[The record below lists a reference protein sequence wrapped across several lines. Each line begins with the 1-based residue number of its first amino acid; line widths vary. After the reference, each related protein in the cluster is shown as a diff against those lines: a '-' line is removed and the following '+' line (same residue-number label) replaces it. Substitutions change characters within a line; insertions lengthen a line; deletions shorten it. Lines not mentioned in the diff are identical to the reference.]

1 MATTVLTDASVV
13 VNSVDLSDHV
23 QSVTVTTT
31 RETQDDTAMGNTA
44 RSNAPGLKVTGISVT
59 FLQDFAASEVD
70 ATLWTLY
77 DAGTEHTVVVKA
89 TSAAVSATNP
99 KYTLTG
105 FISSYAPIGGTV
117 GNQHVAP
124 VEWVNAATT
133 GIARA
138 TA

>member
-1 MATTVLTDASVV
+1 MATFVLTDASVV

-23 QSVTVTTT
+23 QSVTVTAN
-31 RETQDDTAMGNTA
+31 RETQDDTVMGNTA
-44 RSNAPGLKVTGISVT
+44 RSNSAGLKASQISVT

-77 DAGTEHTVVVKA
+77 DAGTEHTVVVKS
-89 TSAAVSATNP
+89 TSAAVGATNP
-99 KYTLTG
+99 TYTLTG

-117 GNQHVAP
+117 GSQHVTP
-124 VEWVNAATT
+124 VEWVNSSST
-133 GIARA
+133 GLARA

>member
-1 MATTVLTDASVV
+1 MATFVLTDASVV
-13 VNSVDLSDHV
+13 VNSVDLSNNV
-23 QSVTVTTT
+23 QSVTVTTS

-44 RSNAPGLKVTGISVT
+44 RSMAPGLKATAISVT
-59 FLQDFAASEVD
+59 FLQDFAASDVD
-70 ATLWTLY
+70 ATLWPLY
-77 DAGTEHTVVVKA
+77 DAGTEHTVVVKP
-89 TSAAVSATNP
+89 TSAAVSTTNP
-99 KYTLTG
+99 KFTLTG
-105 FISSYAPIGGTV
+105 FISSYAPVGGAV